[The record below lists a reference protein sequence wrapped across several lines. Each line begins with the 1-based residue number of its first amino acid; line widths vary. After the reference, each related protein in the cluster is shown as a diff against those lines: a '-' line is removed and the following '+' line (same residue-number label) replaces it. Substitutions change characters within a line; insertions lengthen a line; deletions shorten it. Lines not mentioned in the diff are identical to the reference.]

1 MFDIKGIDHLN
12 LNVKNLKLSKDFYKK
27 VFDLDEKE
35 SGKSSLGNE
44 YSIIGKK
51 DGFYLCL
58 YESITNDEVPAGF
71 FNHFGVHIDD
81 YDGILEKLDKE
92 EIPYEYGGHVEYPES
107 RSVYIIDP
115 NGIEIE
121 ISEKF
126 GGNLDN

>member
-12 LNVKNLKLSKDFYKK
+12 LNVRSLDLSKDFYKK
-27 VFDLDEKE
+27 LFDLDEKE
-35 SGKSSLGNE
+35 SGTSSLGNK
-44 YSIIGKK
+44 YVIIGKK

-58 YESITNDEVPAGF
+58 YESIKTEEVPAGF
-71 FNHFGVHIDD
+71 FNHFGVNVSN
-81 YDGILEKLDKE
+81 YDGIIEKLDKE
-92 EIPYEYGGHVEYPES
+92 RVPYEYGGHVEYPDS
-107 RSVYIIDP
+107 RSVYVVDP

>member
-1 MFDIKGIDHLN
+1 MFDIRGIDHLN
-12 LNVKNLKLSKDFYKK
+12 LNVKNLELSKDFYKK
-27 VFDLDEKE
+27 LFDLDEKE
-35 SGKSSLGNE
+35 SGTSSLGNK

-58 YESITNDEVPAGF
+58 YESLGAGEVASGF
-71 FNHFGVHIDD
+71 FNHFGVNVLN
-81 YDGILEKLDKE
+81 YDGIIEKLDHE
-92 EIPYEYGGHVEYPES
+92 AIPYEYGGHVEYPGS
-107 RSVYIIDP
+107 RSVYVVDP